1 MLSGDDKER
10 IKAGVLYGHYTDDNP
25 VKPLSERRFSDMMA
39 LNNIVKK
46 RISGSFYYCGIS
58 IKK

>member
-1 MLSGDDKER
+1 VLSGDDKER
-10 IKAGVLYGHYTDDNP
+10 IKAGVLYGHYTDDNQ

-46 RISGSFYYCGIS
+46 RITGVAFYCGIRM
-58 IKK
+58 KK